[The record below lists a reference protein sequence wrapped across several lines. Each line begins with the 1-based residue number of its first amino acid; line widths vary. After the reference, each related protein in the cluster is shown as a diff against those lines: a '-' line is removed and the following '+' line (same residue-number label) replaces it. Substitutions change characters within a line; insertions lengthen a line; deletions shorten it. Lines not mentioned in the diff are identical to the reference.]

1 MRRLHLLGAVALGA
15 VSYAMPALA
24 QGSSD
29 EIIVTGSSIR
39 GTPENAALPVDVI
52 SADELE
58 RQGSPSTLELIKSLS
73 VSTGVL
79 GETNQFE
86 TRSQGNEGSGTINL
100 RGLGA
105 ARTLVLING
114 RRMTPNPFSGAVDT
128 NIIPTDAI
136 GRVEIL
142 KDGAA
147 AIYGSDAIGGVVNF
161 ITRTN
166 FEGLEIGGSYRFVD
180 GSDGGDYTGRMI
192 WGWSNDRTN
201 IFLSAGYQHRGELSV
216 LDRDFSNAPF
226 TVNPQAGWST
236 TSSVTGIR
244 PLLPDGADADT
255 NYDFGTTFLD
265 PACAALGGIV
275 AATSCRFQFLDYDNL
290 VETEDRYQFY
300 GQIDTDLGS
309 GIDLHL
315 EAFYSR
321 TDIPEFK
328 TSPGYGGIQAPTANL
343 TGPNVPAGGYFV
355 PINHPALTNPDTTR
369 TVIGNLLPGNAVGA
383 YLNTLSFR
391 TFSFG
396 GNPLFPS
403 RSGTGSRDYDAYRVS
418 GRLNGEVG
426 GVNWEAALSYSQETG
441 NRTTYD
447 AMVSRLQLAM
457 RGFGSL
463 ASDPNGCTAAE
474 TANFTTNAGNSA
486 LGCHWFNPFSSSI
499 PVNVI
504 SGEVNNVTITGGS
517 PAILNSADLVRWFY
531 QPVITKSTQSLAVA
545 DLTLSGDTFLELP
558 GGVMQ
563 WAAGGQFRRENFTSN
578 NNDLGNARVTPCV
591 DTPYFGNTSCVP
603 QGPFHFLGSALNR
616 DIEADVYAL
625 FGELQIP
632 ILDSLSVQIAAR
644 YEDYGGEVGSTFD
657 PKISARWQAL
667 DWLAFRGSAG
677 STFRGPPQTALGD
690 RLGTSFEFVPAAGR
704 YIAVNNFGNPGLEPE
719 SADTRSFGVLF
730 EAGNFNLSVDYWS
743 FDFENPIVNQ
753 SATQMAAI
761 LFAGTNCTNPAFATL
776 IANHFAFNGACGAA
790 NLSSITVQAQNGA
803 AVYTDGI
810 DIMANYRIDDILG
823 GEINIGAT
831 FTHVYDYETEA
842 QTVDGILVSPA
853 FEAVGRLNSGTTA
866 FSLPQL
872 KGNIYADYSW
882 GGGDHNLR
890 ATVNYIDSYVD
901 QRVLAPAAQ
910 PIDEWV
916 SLDLDYRAFL
926 PWDTTLAVSVDNV
939 TDEDPPF
946 ARLNLSYDPGVHSAL
961 GRTIR
966 VGLNKRF

>member
-1 MRRLHLLGAVALGA
+1 
-15 VSYAMPALA
+15 
-24 QGSSD
+24 
-29 EIIVTGSSIR
+29 
-39 GTPENAALPVDVI
+39 
-52 SADELE
+52 
-58 RQGSPSTLELIKSLS
+58 
-73 VSTGVL
+73 
-79 GETNQFE
+79 
-86 TRSQGNEGSGTINL
+86 
-100 RGLGA
+100 
-105 ARTLVLING
+105 
-114 RRMTPNPFSGAVDT
+114 MTPNPFSGAVDT

-147 AIYGSDAIGGVVNF
+147 ATYGSDAIGGVVNF

-166 FEGLEIGGSYRFVD
+166 FDGFEAGGSYRYVD
-180 GSDGGDYTGRMI
+180 GSDGGDYTARML
-192 WGWSNDRTN
+192 WGWEGERTN
-201 IFLSAGYQHRGELSV
+201 IMISAGYQHRGELRV
-216 LDRDFSNAPF
+216 IDRDFANAPF

-236 TSSVTGIR
+236 TSSVTSIR
-244 PLLPDGADADT
+244 PLVPDGADLDT

-265 PACAALGGIV
+265 PACAPLGGIPV
-275 AATSCRFQFLDYDNL
+275 GTTGCRFQFLDYDNL

-300 GQIDTDLGS
+300 GQINTDLGD
-309 GIDLHL
+309 GIDLHV
-315 EAFYSR
+315 EAFYSH
-321 TDIPEFK
+321 TDVPEFK
-328 TSPGYGGIQAPTANL
+328 TSPGYGGIQAPTDNL
-343 TGPNVPAGGYFV
+343 TGPFVPDGGYFV
-355 PINHPALTNPDTTR
+355 PINHPALTNPDTSR
-369 TVIGNLLPGNAVGA
+369 TVIGNLLPANAVGA

-403 RSGTGSRDYDAYRVS
+403 RSGTGSRDYDAYRIS
-418 GRLNGEVG
+418 GSLTGEIA
-426 GVNWEAALSYSQETG
+426 GVNWDLGLTYSQETG

-463 ASDPNGCTAAE
+463 ASDPDGCTAAE
-474 TANFTTNAGNSA
+474 TANFTTNAGNTA
-486 LGCHWFNPFSSSI
+486 IGCHWFNPFSSSI

-517 PAILNSADLVRWFY
+517 PAILNSADLVGWFY

-558 GGVMQ
+558 GGVVQ
-563 WAAGGQFRRENFTSN
+563 WAFGGQFRRENFTTN
-578 NNDLGNARVTPCV
+578 QNDLSNAAVTPCV
-591 DTPYFGNTSCVP
+591 DTPYFGNVTCVP

-616 DIEADVYAL
+616 DIEADVYAV
-625 FGELQIP
+625 FGELQAP
-632 ILDSLSVQIAAR
+632 ITDDISLQIAAR

-657 PKISARWQAL
+657 PKITARWQVIEPLAL
-667 DWLAFRGSAG
+667 RASWGT
-677 STFRGPPQTALGD
+677 TFRGPPQTALGD
-690 RLGTSFEFVPAAGR
+690 RLGTSFEFIPLAGR

-719 SADTRSFGVLF
+719 SAETMSLGAIF
-730 EAGNFNLSVDYWS
+730 EVGDFNLSVDYWR

-753 SATQMAAI
+753 SATQLAAN
-761 LFAGTNCTNPAFATL
+761 LFSNLANCANPAYAAL
-776 IANHFAFNGACGAA
+776 IANHFNFNTGTSCADGTAA
-790 NLSSITVQAQNGA
+790 LSSIDVQAQNGA
-803 AVYTDGI
+803 PVYTDGI
-810 DIMANYRIDDILG
+810 DVLANYTIEEVLG

-831 FTHVYDYETEA
+831 FTYVYDYETDD
-842 QTVDGILVSPA
+842 QTVDGILISPA
-853 FEAVGRLNSGTTA
+853 FEAAGRLNSGTTA

-872 KGNIYADYSW
+872 KGNVYADYSW
-882 GGGDHNLR
+882 GAGDHNLR
-890 ATVNYIDSYVD
+890 ATVNYIDGYVD
-901 QRVLAPAAQ
+901 QRVLSPAAQ